1 MLFKFRLALA
11 WGCSVEELEERLP
24 QSELPYWY
32 AFYRLEP
39 FGGDVLDT
47 QFAQICTLFA
57 NANRNPKRSRVFR
70 LEDFKLAAPKVK
82 KGKNVKED
90 FMRFFHQVREASKLQ

>member
-11 WGCSVEELEERLP
+11 WGCSVAELEERLP
-24 QSELPYWY
+24 QWELPYWY
-32 AFYRLEP
+32 AFYLLEP

-57 NANRNPKRSRVFR
+57 NANRNPKRSRAFV
-70 LEDFKLAAPKVK
+70 LEDFKLAGQKTQESVRT
-82 KGKNVKED
+82 G
-90 FMRFFHQVREASKLQ
+90 FMRFFSAAKQMAEFNG